1 MPTTLAWR
9 RTIRNVT
16 GTRTTVAQLFE
27 EACVR
32 IERLEPVDAHLE
44 AQNGALIVDIR
55 DADARRRDGI
65 VPCSLHIPRTVLEW
79 RVDPESEWRNPYVG
93 ALDTK
98 LILLC
103 DHGYSSALAASALV
117 ALGFSS
123 AADVVGGFEAW
134 RTAGLPVGAARD
146 RSGEVLPGLGP
157 PD

>member
-1 MPTTLAWR
+1 MLARR

-16 GTRTTVAQLFE
+16 GTRTTVAQLLE
-27 EACVR
+27 DACAR

-44 AQNGALIVDIR
+44 AQSGALLVDIR
-55 DADARRRDGI
+55 DSDARRRDGI
-65 VPCSLHIPRTVLEW
+65 VPGSLHIPRTVLEW
-79 RVDPESEWRNPYVG
+79 RADPESEWRNPYIG
-93 ALDTK
+93 ALDTR

-117 ALGFSS
+117 ALGFSR

-134 RTAGLPVGAARD
+134 QAAGLPVGAARD
-146 RSGEVLPGLGP
+146 QSGEALPGLGP